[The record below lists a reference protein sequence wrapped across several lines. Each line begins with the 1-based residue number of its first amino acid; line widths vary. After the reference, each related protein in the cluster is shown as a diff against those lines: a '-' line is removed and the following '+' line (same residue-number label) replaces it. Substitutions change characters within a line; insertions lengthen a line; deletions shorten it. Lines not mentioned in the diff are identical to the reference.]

1 MADSPTLPDPSSA
14 PSGNASVRL
23 DKLKLMFS
31 TAILER
37 HSIAE
42 IRKKGLENLAR
53 WKSQGVWNSGYEEWQ
68 KVLQAAPDEYI
79 AYLMTSTDEEP
90 ANRLRQSPPYVGLLT
105 QTEVEAIRSAWKAE
119 HSNLC
124 S

>member
-1 MADSPTLPDPSSA
+1 MVDSPTLPGQAYA
-14 PSGNASVRL
+14 PPDNASVRL

-68 KVLQAAPDEYI
+68 KALQAAPDDHI
-79 AYLMTSTDEEP
+79 TYLMTSTDEEP

-105 QTEVEAIRSAWKAE
+105 QAEVEAIRAAWRAE
-119 HSNLC
+119 YGR
-124 S
+124 